1 MDVVFPT
8 AEVRRRA
15 GDAAWWAVLSRPT
28 RNTSR
33 IIVEVSLAAFENAA
47 GPTVHD
53 MTALLSSEILPPTQ
67 VTRRS
72 WDLPTS
78 VIRRAGPISPQHSDL
93 LAACVSEMA
102 LGQPDLTVAGTQ
114 LVAYESEAS
123 QKRGS
128 TARLCRTIQAAST
141 LCCVRR
147 RSTCISRDFA

>member
-15 GDAAWWAVLSRPT
+15 GDAAWWAVLSRPK

-33 IIVEVSLAAFENAA
+33 MIVEVSLAA
-47 GPTVHD
+47 GPTVHG
-53 MTALLSSEILPPTQ
+53 MTALLSSEMPPTRTQ